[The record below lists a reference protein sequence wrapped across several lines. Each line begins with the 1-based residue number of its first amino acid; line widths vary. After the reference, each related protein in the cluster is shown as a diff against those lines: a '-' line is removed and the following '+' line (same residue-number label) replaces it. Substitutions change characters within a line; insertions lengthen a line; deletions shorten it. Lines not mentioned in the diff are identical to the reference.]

1 MCDEQCERDA
11 ASRATVMDDFKL
23 PTQED
28 MAAYVQQAQQTLEEL
43 KPAMLAWISLLCVL
57 GRS

>member
-1 MCDEQCERDA
+1 
-11 ASRATVMDDFKL
+11 MDDFKL